1 MADVAVTVQL
11 MPESSESDLDKI
23 EATVREKIKV
33 HSIKRKPI
41 AFGIQALEIITLVPD
56 AEGGTENLEKTL
68 AAIASVGNVQVTNVT
83 RLL

>member
-11 MPESSESDLDKI
+11 MPGSSDVDLGKM
-23 EATVREKIKV
+23 EATVREKVKV

-41 AFGIQALEIITLVPD
+41 AFGLQSLELITLVPD

-68 AAIASVGNVQVTNVT
+68 AAIEGVGNVQVTNVT